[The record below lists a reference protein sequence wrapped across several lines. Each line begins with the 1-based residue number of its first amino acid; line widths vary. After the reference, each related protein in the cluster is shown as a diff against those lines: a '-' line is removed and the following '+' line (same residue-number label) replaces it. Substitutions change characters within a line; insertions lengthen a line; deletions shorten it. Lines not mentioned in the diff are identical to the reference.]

1 MGHILHKVNNTIIMG
16 VGAVA
21 YLAGSLL
28 LSFLKAESNYWA
40 FIFPALVLNV
50 VGADFQFNVANV
62 CFTSAAI
69 FIPHW
74 HFEGISY

>member
-1 MGHILHKVNNTIIMG
+1 MGFILHKVNNTIIMAI
-16 VGAVA
+16 GAIA

-28 LSFLKAESNYWA
+28 LSFLKEDSNYWA

-62 CFTSAAI
+62 GLTSAAI
-69 FIPHW
+69 FR
-74 HFEGISY
+74 FR